1 MARPTI
7 GSAVH
12 RCAECGGYEYSGAPR
27 CARCRDLVDDIV
39 TDEWTAFLRGW
50 DVGDG
55 DEIALARMVTD
66 EPDRHDWRVV
76 DAAYDRLTCGECGE
90 RLSRGPVGCSA
101 CDLAHGFRYA
111 AIETDRP
118 GAMPGNEHAL
128 RVNVSVVRR
137 PHWTSADELLARR
150 LLLPVLLVGLLPSTE
165 AAQRA
170 GALVKRSSP
179 AHKAVVL
186 ERAVEEL
193 LGTRR
198 HGDS

>member
-1 MARPTI
+1 
-7 GSAVH
+7 
-12 RCAECGGYEYSGAPR
+12 
-27 CARCRDLVDDIV
+27 LVDAIIAE
-39 TDEWTAFLRGW
+39 EWAAFLRGW

-55 DEIALARMVTD
+55 DEITLARMVTD
-66 EPDRHDWRVV
+66 EPDRYDWRVV

-101 CDLAHGFRYA
+101 CDLANGFRYA

-137 PHWTSADELLARR
+137 PHWTSPDELLARR
-150 LLLPVLLVGLLPSTE
+150 LLLPALLVGLVPSTE

-170 GALVKRSSP
+170 SALIKHSSP
-179 AHKAVVL
+179 AQKLAVL

-193 LGTRR
+193 LGTR
-198 HGDS
+198 HHDDS

>member
-1 MARPTI
+1 MARPAV
-7 GSAVH
+7 GSAVR
-12 RCAECGGYEYSGAPR
+12 RCAGCGGYEYGGAPQ
-27 CARCRDLVDDIV
+27 CARCRDLVDAIIAE
-39 TDEWTAFLRGW
+39 EWAAFLRGW

-55 DEIALARMVTD
+55 DEITLARMVTD
-66 EPDRHDWRVV
+66 EPDRYDWRVV

-101 CDLAHGFRYA
+101 CDLANGFRYA

-137 PHWTSADELLARR
+137 PHWTSPDELLARR
-150 LLLPVLLVGLLPSTE
+150 LLLPALLVGLVPSTE

-170 GALVKRSSP
+170 SALIKHSSP
-179 AHKAVVL
+179 AQKLAVL

-193 LGTRR
+193 LGTR
-198 HGDS
+198 HHDDS